1 MQVPGRA
8 LGALAALLLL
18 GAVGPE
24 APPADGFEGRAGLA
38 GLAEAARAYGQ
49 VLQAEQDEVRGSEL
63 SSPRGV
69 EEVVQF
75 DLASHACH
83 RGPGQAY
90 REYEEPAVRQG
101 EAGEAVAVRYLFRVF
116 YRKALTLDE
125 LFGAGWEE
133 GTPGALEVRFEAELQ
148 DEEQP
153 PRWVPVSRRE
163 VLPQLDGSNRGA
175 GRSEARP

>member
-18 GAVGPE
+18 GAA
-24 APPADGFEGRAGLA
+24 APVAHPADGFEGRPGLA
-38 GLAEAARAYGQ
+38 AAARAYGQ

-69 EEVVQF
+69 EQVVQF

-90 REYEEPAVRQG
+90 REYEAPAVRQG
-101 EAGEAVAVRYLFRVF
+101 DAGEAVAVRYPFRIF

-125 LFGAGWEE
+125 LFRAGWEE
-133 GTPGALEVRFEAELQ
+133 GTPGALEVRFEAEPR
-148 DEEQP
+148 DEEEP

-163 VLPQLDGSNRGA
+163 VLPQLEGGNRGA
-175 GRSEARP
+175 GR

>member
-1 MQVPGRA
+1 MAGRA

-18 GAVGPE
+18 GAAGPE
-24 APPADGFEGRAGLA
+24 APLADGFEGRP
-38 GLAEAARAYGQ
+38 GLAEAARAYRQ
-49 VLQAEQDEVRGSEL
+49 VLQAEQDDVRGSEL
-63 SSPRGV
+63 ASPRGV
-69 EEVVQF
+69 EQVVQF

-101 EAGEAVAVRYLFRVF
+101 EAGAAVAVRYPFRIF

-125 LFGAGWEE
+125 LFRAGWEE
-133 GTPGALEVRFEAELQ
+133 GTPGALEVRFEPEPGDDGEA
-148 DEEQP
+148 

-163 VLPQLDGSNRGA
+163 VLPQLESPRG
-175 GRSEARP
+175 GRSGPRP